1 MQVNG
6 PSNVHNAQ
14 AISAPHNSRPAQTQ
28 APSSASTSGD
38 ELQIS
43 DAARLVD
50 AARELPDIRQN
61 RVADIRSAIAN
72 GTYETEQ
79 RLSGAVEQLLNELA

>member
-6 PSNVHNAQ
+6 PSQVHGTQ
-14 AISAPHNSRPAQTQ
+14 AISGPHNARTAPTQ
-28 APSSASTSGD
+28 SPQASASPQD

-43 DAARLVD
+43 DTARLVD
-50 AARELPDIRQN
+50 AARELPDIRQS
-61 RVADIRSAIAN
+61 RVAELRSAIAN

-79 RLSGAVEQLLNELA
+79 RLSGAVEQLLNEIA